1 MEVKNVSLTNRR
13 ELIWPEPQRVCLL
26 VSLLFVPFLAIA
38 QDWQRFVDT
47 DEFFAVNIPGEP
59 KVTEVLYSSE
69 YGGNLPAKIYS
80 LQADGVKYRITV
92 VNYGTDDKSYV
103 RVDDHTDDDFPWL
116 YDFRGSIAY
125 AAHNIRKRGGE
136 VTFDAW
142 HHIEMVEGHQLQ
154 ITHEDD
160 SRTYASIYLYEDE
173 GRLYI
178 LEAIAPP
185 GSLAQGLFQQSLS
198 FLDEEGKRVRY
209 QLYPDGSQEKRTDID
224 EY

>member
-1 MEVKNVSLTNRR
+1 
-13 ELIWPEPQRVCLL
+13 L
-26 VSLLFVPFLAIA
+26 VSLLFVPFLASA

-47 DEFFAVNIPGEP
+47 DEFFAINIPGEP
-59 KVTEVLYSSE
+59 EVVEVLYSSE
-69 YGGNLPAKIYS
+69 WGGNLPAKIYS
-80 LQADGVKYRITV
+80 LKADGISYRITV
-92 VNYGTDDKSYV
+92 VNYGTDETSYV
-103 RVDDHTDDDFPWL
+103 RVEDHTDDDFPWL

-154 ITHEDD
+154 ITHEDN
-160 SRTYASIYLYEDE
+160 SRTYAGIYLYKDT

-178 LEAIAPP
+178 LEAIAPA
-185 GSLAQGLFQQSLS
+185 GSLSQGLFQQSLS
-198 FLDEEGKRVRY
+198 FLDEEGNRVRY
-209 QLYPDGSQEKRTDID
+209 RLNADGSLERRTDLV

>member
-1 MEVKNVSLTNRR
+1 VYSTKSSCLLILLVTSLTA
-13 ELIWPEPQRVCLL
+13 PLL
-26 VSLLFVPFLAIA
+26 ANA
-38 QDWQRFVDT
+38 QDWQRFVDR
-47 DEFFAVNIPGEP
+47 DEFFAVNVPGEP
-59 KVTEVLYSSE
+59 EIADVLYASE

-80 LQADGVKYRITV
+80 LTVNDVDYRITV
-92 VNYGTDDKSYV
+92 VDYGTDEKSYV

-125 AAHNIRKRGGE
+125 AAHNIRKRGGT

-154 ITHEDD
+154 ITYEDD
-160 SRTYASIYLYEDE
+160 SRIYASIYLYEDI

-178 LEAIAPP
+178 LEAKAPAGALP
-185 GSLAQGLFQQSLS
+185 QGLFQQSLN
-198 FLDEEGKRVRY
+198 FLDEKGNRVRY
-209 QLYPDGSQEKRTDID
+209 LLKPDGSQERRTDVP

>member
-1 MEVKNVSLTNRR
+1 M
-13 ELIWPEPQRVCLL
+13 
-26 VSLLFVPFLAIA
+26 
-38 QDWQRFVDT
+38 
-47 DEFFAVNIPGEP
+47 
-59 KVTEVLYSSE
+59 
-69 YGGNLPAKIYS
+69 PAKIYS
-80 LQADGVKYRITV
+80 LQADGVSYRITV
-92 VNYGTDDKSYV
+92 VSYGTDEKSYV
-103 RVDDHTDDDFPWL
+103 QVDDHTDDDFPWL

-154 ITHEDD
+154 ITHEDY

-178 LEAIAPP
+178 LEAIAPA

-198 FLDEEGKRVRY
+198 FLDEKGKRVRY
-209 QLYPDGSQEKRTDID
+209 QLNPDGSQEKRTDIN

>member
-1 MEVKNVSLTNRR
+1 LVTLLTA
-13 ELIWPEPQRVCLL
+13 PLL
-26 VSLLFVPFLAIA
+26 ANA
-38 QDWQRFVDT
+38 QDWHRFVDG
-47 DEFFAVNIPGEP
+47 DEFFAINIPGEP
-59 KVTEVLYSSE
+59 KVAEVLYSSE
-69 YGGNLPAKIYS
+69 WGGNLPAKIYS
-80 LQADGVKYRITV
+80 LTANNVDYRITV
-92 VNYGTDDKSYV
+92 VNYGTDEKSYV

-160 SRTYASIYLYEDE
+160 SRTYASIYLYEDT

-178 LEAIAPP
+178 LEAKAPGGALP
-185 GSLAQGLFQQSLS
+185 QGLFQQSLS

-209 QLYPDGSQEKRTDID
+209 RLNPDGSQERRTDVD
-224 EY
+224 AY